1 MDFRWVAAMTLWT
14 VFSGPVFIDLAVGF
28 RAMTMNQPNTGIHT
42 PGCSQG
48 LSAGEQRT
56 MSIQAYLAMQDKH

>member
-28 RAMTMNQPNTGIHT
+28 RALTMSQPAASSKSQ
-42 PGCSQG
+42 PGR
-48 LSAGEQRT
+48 LAAHEQRT
-56 MSIQAYLAMQDKH
+56 MSIQTYLASIQNEK